1 MGRGRSHNK
10 YKQKR
15 LHSKKQRLK
24 HLPPTCCS
32 SELGATKLLSHTT
45 PRPSLPYCILPF
57 LPHVSTEKVPATL
70 MSPPVPE
77 ARPTR
82 TAPAQVCEESLISPT
97 TRPRNWA
104 AGTSDINSCSK
115 ISSPLLKISFLF
127 PALLQLQ
134 ISSVQKNPSYTH
146 NVVTFYGKYKMLQ
159 LTAS

>member
-1 MGRGRSHNK
+1 MQILKVLEIGLQELEVDWPGQPLLLLYPAGEVRVSKLMGRGRSHNK

-82 TAPAQVCEESLISPT
+82 TAPAQVESGSLHTPG
-97 TRPRNWA
+97 PNQ
-104 AGTSDINSCSK
+104 
-115 ISSPLLKISFLF
+115 PHH
-127 PALLQLQ
+127 PA
-134 ISSVQKNPSYTH
+134 QKLGRRYLWH
-146 NVVTFYGKYKMLQ
+146 
-159 LTAS
+159 